1 MLTIQQ
7 DVLEFHKKFGATV
20 GTTVKLRRRKLRRRL
35 IKEEAK
41 ELCKAIKNNNI
52 ADAVDG
58 ACDLLYV
65 TVGTMIEA
73 GIDLEPFWD
82 AVHAANMEKE
92 GGGERDDGKVLKP
105 EDWEP
110 PDIGSLLQEQILAA
124 LTTDPHDHMGHRVTM
139 TEDKRTKALKLRCTD
154 CDLILQGVA
163 S

>member
-41 ELCKAIKNNNI
+41 ELCKAIKKNDI
-52 ADAVDG
+52 AEAVDG

-65 TVGTMIEA
+65 TIGTMIEA

-82 AVHAANMEKE
+82 AVHAANMAKE
-92 GGGERDDGKVLKP
+92 GGGERDDGKILKP
-105 EDWEP
+105 EGWEP
-110 PDIGSLLQEQILAA
+110 PDIGGILQQQVLAA
-124 LTTDPHDHMGHRVTM
+124 LTSDPRDHVGHRVTM
-139 TEDKRTKALKLRCTD
+139 QEDKKTGAFKLRCSD
-154 CDLILQGVA
+154 CALTLTGVA
-163 S
+163 A